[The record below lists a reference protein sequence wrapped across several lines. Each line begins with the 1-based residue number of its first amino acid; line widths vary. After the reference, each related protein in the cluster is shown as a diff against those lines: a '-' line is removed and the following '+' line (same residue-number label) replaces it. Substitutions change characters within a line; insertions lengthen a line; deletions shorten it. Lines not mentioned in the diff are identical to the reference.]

1 MANGAVGNR
10 LNLNLLDP
18 QQAANILPTLQTQF
32 FNGQTQFMNGQFSTL
47 QRLLQQQFIPPST
60 VSSSPSPTAP
70 VLFPQESEQ
79 TSPSLPTTI
88 GSSSFFNLNNPAN
101 VQYVDDSNAL
111 QAYEQHTLFKRNEN
125 ESAKPKRTV
134 KVKSAVKRVTRSAKS
149 TVVTKDQKV
158 NKKRALIPLSD
169 GSFLDEKNIADAPA
183 YILDG
188 LSQFGAADFQDGLT
202 RQGSIEDEIAKHDR
216 EAAEDEVK
224 AVLSLC
230 SSCDIE
236 PFGGAVI
243 LSWKNIKVQQEHS
256 LKGHSVG
263 SCGEF

>member
-1 MANGAVGNR
+1 M
-10 LNLNLLDP
+10 DP
-18 QQAANILPTLQTQF
+18 QQAANILPTLQTQLF
-32 FNGQTQFMNGQFSTL
+32 PGQTQFMNGQFSTI
-47 QRLLQQQFIPPST
+47 QRLLQQQFNPPSAD
-60 VSSSPSPTAP
+60 SSTPSPNAP

-79 TSPSLPTTI
+79 ASPSLPTTI

-101 VQYVDDSNAL
+101 VQFVDDPNAL
-111 QAYEQHTLFKRNEN
+111 QAFGQHTLFKRNEN
-125 ESAKPKRTV
+125 ESTKPKRIV
-134 KVKSAVKRVTRSAKS
+134 KVKRVVKRATDSKS
-149 TVVTKDQKV
+149 SNVTKDQKV
-158 NKKRALIPLSD
+158 NRKRALIPLSD
-169 GSFLDEKNIADAPA
+169 GSFLDDKNIADAPA

-188 LSQFGAADFQDGLT
+188 LSQFGAAEFQDGLN
-202 RQGSIEDEIAKHDR
+202 RQVSIEDEIAEHDR
-216 EAAEDEVK
+216 EAAQDEVK

-243 LSWKNIKVQQEHS
+243 LAWKNIKVQQEHS

>member
-10 LNLNLLDP
+10 LNLNLFDP

-32 FNGQTQFMNGQFSTL
+32 FPGQTQFMNGQFSTI
-47 QRLLQQQFIPPST
+47 QRLLQQQFNPPSA
-60 VSSSPSPTAP
+60 VSSTPSPTAP

-79 TSPSLPTTI
+79 ALPSLPTTI
-88 GSSSFFNLNNPAN
+88 GSSSSFFNLNNPAN
-101 VQYVDDSNAL
+101 VQYVDDPNSL

-125 ESAKPKRTV
+125 ESTKPKRIV
-134 KVKSAVKRVTRSAKS
+134 KVKRVVKRAIDSKSSA
-149 TVVTKDQKV
+149 VTKDQKV

-169 GSFLDEKNIADAPA
+169 GSFLDDKNIADAPA

-188 LSQFGAADFQDGLT
+188 LSQFGAAEFQDGLT
-202 RQGSIEDEIAKHDR
+202 RQGSIEDEIAEHDR
-216 EAAEDEVK
+216 EAAQDEVK

-243 LSWKNIKVQQEHS
+243 LAWKNIKVQQEHS

-263 SCGEF
+263 SCGDF